1 MGSDREE
8 TLEAEIVRL
17 DGLGL
22 QELRQVWRQRLGPP
36 PQHISTE
43 LTRRRLA
50 YELQVKLYGGLK
62 PETRRRL
69 KQFYK
74 AFKADP
80 HHTPASHLGLK
91 PGLVLTRE
99 WNGTEHRVT
108 VQETGFE
115 YRDEQYGSLSQVAGR
130 ITGSRWSGRRSLASR
145 AEGGRRH
152 DGPDPSVRRLHPEV
166 LRGRTGTV
174 V

>member
-1 MGSDREE
+1 MGNGSIGSPADRSTMRSDREE
-8 TLEAEIVRL
+8 TLEAEIARL

-22 QELRQVWRQRLGPP
+22 QELRQVWRQRLGLP

-50 YELQVKLYGGLK
+50 YELQVKVYGGLK

-74 AFKADP
+74 AFTADP
-80 HHTPASHLGLK
+80 HHTPSSNLGLK
-91 PGLVLTRE
+91 PGLMLTRE

-108 VQETGFE
+108 VLGTGFE
-115 YRDEQYGSLSQVAGR
+115 YRDEQYGSLSQVARR
-130 ITGSRWSGRRSLASR
+130 ITGSRWSGPAFFGLKRR
-145 AEGGRRH
+145 
-152 DGPDPSVRRLHPEV
+152 
-166 LRGRTGTV
+166 RGTKA
-174 V
+174 

>member
-1 MGSDREE
+1 MGNGFIGSPADRSAMRSDREL
-8 TLEAEIVRL
+8 TLEAEIARL

-22 QELRQVWRQRLGPP
+22 HELRQVWRQHLGPP
-36 PQHISTE
+36 PRHISAE

-50 YELQVKLYGGLK
+50 YELQVKVHGGLK

-69 KQFYK
+69 RQFYK

-80 HHTPASHLGLK
+80 HHTPSSSLGLK

-108 VQETGFE
+108 VQDKGFE
-115 YRDEQYGSLSQVAGR
+115 YRDEQYGSLSQVARR
-130 ITGSRWSGRRSLASR
+130 ITGSRWSGPAFFGLKRRREAK
-145 AEGGRRH
+145 A
-152 DGPDPSVRRLHPEV
+152 
-166 LRGRTGTV
+166 
-174 V
+174 

>member
-1 MGSDREE
+1 MRSDHQE
-8 TLEAEIVRL
+8 TLEAEIARL

-22 QELRQVWRQRLGPP
+22 QELRQVWRRRLGPP

-50 YELQVKLYGGLK
+50 YELQVKVYGGLK
-62 PETRRRL
+62 AETRSL

-80 HHTPASHLGLK
+80 HHTPSSNLGLK
-91 PGLVLTRE
+91 PGLMLTRE

-108 VQETGFE
+108 VLEKGFE
-115 YRDEQYGSLSQVAGR
+115 YGGEPYGSLSQVARR
-130 ITGSRWSGRRSLASR
+130 ITGSRWSGPAFFGLKRQ
-145 AEGGRRH
+145 
-152 DGPDPSVRRLHPEV
+152 
-166 LRGRTGTV
+166 RGTKA
-174 V
+174 

>member
-1 MGSDREE
+1 MENGSIGLPADNRPMRFDHEE
-8 TLEAEIVRL
+8 MLEAEIARL
-17 DGLGL
+17 GGLGL
-22 QELRQVWRQRLGPP
+22 QELRQVWRKRLGPP

-50 YELQVKLYGGLK
+50 YELQVKAYGGLK

-80 HHTPASHLGLK
+80 RHTPSFSLGLK
-91 PGLVLTRE
+91 PGILLTRE

-108 VQETGFE
+108 VLEKGFE
-115 YRDEQYGSLSQVAGR
+115 YRGEQFGSLSLVARR
-130 ITGSRWSGRRSLASR
+130 ITGSRWSGPAFFGLKRRR
-145 AEGGRRH
+145 
-152 DGPDPSVRRLHPEV
+152 GPKA
-166 LRGRTGTV
+166 
-174 V
+174 

>member
-1 MGSDREE
+1 MGNGSIGSPADRSAMRSDREE
-8 TLEAEIVRL
+8 TLEAEIARL

-22 QELRQVWRQRLGPP
+22 QELRQVWRRRLGPP

-50 YELQVKLYGGLK
+50 YQLQVKVYGGLK

-80 HHTPASHLGLK
+80 HHTPSSNLGLK

-115 YRDEQYGSLSQVAGR
+115 YRDEQYGSLSQVARR
-130 ITGSRWSGRRSLASR
+130 ITGSRWSGPAFFGLKRRR
-145 AEGGRRH
+145 AAKA
-152 DGPDPSVRRLHPEV
+152 
-166 LRGRTGTV
+166 
-174 V
+174 

>member
-1 MGSDREE
+1 MENGSIGSLVDNRPMRSDQQD
-8 TLEAEIVRL
+8 TIEAEIARL

-50 YELQVKLYGGLK
+50 YELQVKAYGGLR

-69 KQFYK
+69 KHLYK

-80 HHTPASHLGLK
+80 RHAPSSSLGLK

-108 VQETGFE
+108 VLEKGFE
-115 YRDEQYGSLSQVAGR
+115 YHDEQYGSLSQVARR
-130 ITGSRWSGRRSLASR
+130 ITGSRWSGPAFFGLKHRR
-145 AEGGRRH
+145 
-152 DGPDPSVRRLHPEV
+152 GPKA
-166 LRGRTGTV
+166 
-174 V
+174 

>member
-1 MGSDREE
+1 MRSDE
-8 TLEAEIVRL
+8 TLEAEIARL
-17 DGLGL
+17 DRLGL

-50 YELQVKLYGGLK
+50 YELQVKVYGGLK

-80 HHTPASHLGLK
+80 AHMPSSNLGLK
-91 PGLVLTRE
+91 AGLVLARE
-99 WNGTEHRVT
+99 WSGTEHRVT
-108 VQETGFE
+108 VLEKGFE
-115 YRDEQYGSLSQVAGR
+115 YRDEQYGSLSQVARR
-130 ITGSRWSGRRSLASR
+130 ITGSRWSGPVFFGLKRRRKAT
-145 AEGGRRH
+145 A
-152 DGPDPSVRRLHPEV
+152 
-166 LRGRTGTV
+166 
-174 V
+174 